1 MFIHVRYLSFH
12 VDHIDILA
20 SLVFYIDVATPRN
33 SNFLIPNITFQKG
46 MIYMKHNL
54 KKLIGAILLFA
65 LVFSLVACGETASE
79 LPTPTETEAVTTT
92 ETPMETT
99 TAPEETTEALSTE
112 TDISTEPTEERV
124 SADRQED
131 YTPTGEVTANV
142 VDALNETYT
151 IAQVVYSR
159 VLPQID
165 LPGPNV
171 EAINEEILRDY
182 TTDFYTANYA
192 NIYYEWAVKDD
203 VLSVVIVGSG
213 SMFDGGWEE
222 EGYGCDA
229 FSVYNISISKCRLLK
244 DEEVYAAAG
253 MADPEVQ
260 VLNAIVHYGARWK
273 GRNEGGKQL
282 FFGNPDNSNEIRAIE
297 ETISHENFLQAKP
310 YFDKDGNLNVM
321 GYVVT
326 NIGAGGFY
334 GFVPVYEY
342 ENTPLLTAE
351 EYYGTFYEQYNK

>member
-1 MFIHVRYLSFH
+1 MFIHVRFLSFH
-12 VDHIDILA
+12 VGSIDKFNFMVLHT
-20 SLVFYIDVATPRN
+20 DVATLRD
-33 SNFLIPNITFQKG
+33 SNFLIPKITFQKG

-54 KKLIGAILLFA
+54 KKWIGAILLFV
-65 LVFSLVACGETASE
+65 LVFSLVACGETATE

-92 ETPMETT
+92 ETPTEPT
-99 TAPEETTEALSTE
+99 TAPEETTEAIATE
-112 TDISTEPTEERV
+112 TDIPAEPT

-151 IAQVVYSR
+151 IDQVVYSR
-159 VLPQID
+159 VLPQIV

-182 TTDFYTANYA
+182 TTDFYTINYT

-203 VLSVVIVGSG
+203 ILSVVIVGSG

-244 DEEVYAAAG
+244 DEEVYAAAD
-253 MADPEVQ
+253 MTDPESQ

-273 GRNEGGKQL
+273 GRNEEGKQL
-282 FFGNPDNSNEIRAIE
+282 FFDKPDNSNEIRAIE

-310 YFDKDGNLNVM
+310 YFDKNGNLNVM

-326 NIGAGGFY
+326 NMGAGGFC

-342 ENTPLLTAE
+342 EYTPLLTAE
-351 EYYGTFYEQYNK
+351 EYYATFYEQYNK